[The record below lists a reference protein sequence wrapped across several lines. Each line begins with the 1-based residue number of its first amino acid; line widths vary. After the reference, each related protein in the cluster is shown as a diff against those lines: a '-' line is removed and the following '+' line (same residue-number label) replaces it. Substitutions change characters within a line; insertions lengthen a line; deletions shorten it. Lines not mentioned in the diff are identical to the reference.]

1 MPRWMALLFAS
12 IGILLLVG
20 VSFFISLRNPWGV
33 ALCCVAAFLW
43 IGFGFG
49 MKAKVRRKQEALSR
63 QHT

>member
-33 ALCCVAAFLW
+33 VLCGVAAFLW

-49 MKAKVRRKQEALSR
+49 MKAKMRRKQEALGR
-63 QHT
+63 QS

>member
-1 MPRWMALLFAS
+1 MALLFAS

-20 VSFFISLRNPWGV
+20 VSFFISLRSPWGA
-33 ALCCVAAFLW
+33 ALCGVAAFLW

-49 MKAKVRRKQEALSR
+49 MKARARRLQEALR